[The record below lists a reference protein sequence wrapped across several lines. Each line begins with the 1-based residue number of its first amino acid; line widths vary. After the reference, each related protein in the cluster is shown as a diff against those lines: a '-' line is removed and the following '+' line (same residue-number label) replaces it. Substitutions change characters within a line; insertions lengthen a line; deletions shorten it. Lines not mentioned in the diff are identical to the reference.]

1 MENLTMGIE
10 RKSKQKI
17 VRKSIQRL
25 LFAEAKKEIGDVVSY
40 KYLSDLSKEEK
51 YTLLYQHIL
60 FIHPKV
66 AVICSPFTESDYQT
80 RAFITDLIFKLRK
93 EKIAVLILSSTYMK
107 NTNLADEIIEIHH
120 KKIYSVYKQRDSED
134 YVASAADYQE

>member
-40 KYLSDLSKEEK
+40 KYLSDLSKEV
-51 YTLLYQHIL
+51 LN
-60 FIHPKV
+60 
-66 AVICSPFTESDYQT
+66 SDELTGQ
-80 RAFITDLIFKLRK
+80 LG
-93 EKIAVLILSSTYMK
+93 
-107 NTNLADEIIEIHH
+107 
-120 KKIYSVYKQRDSED
+120 
-134 YVASAADYQE
+134 

>member
-1 MENLTMGIE
+1 M
-10 RKSKQKI
+10 
-17 VRKSIQRL
+17 
-25 LFAEAKKEIGDVVSY
+25 
-40 KYLSDLSKEEK
+40 
-51 YTLLYQHIL
+51 
-60 FIHPKV
+60 
-66 AVICSPFTESDYQT
+66 ICSPFTESDYQT